1 MDNITRYNLKTI
13 LVPALL
19 VVLLLIVLGYAV
31 APATATFDWNSLNPV
46 EAVGTLAFALGF
58 GVGLPDI
65 LAVSLI
71 VLLLFLLWGILFWLV
86 RRDVR

>member
-46 EAVGTLAFALGF
+46 VAVGTLAFALSF

-86 RRDVR
+86 RRYVR

>member
-46 EAVGTLAFALGF
+46 EAVDTLAFALSF

-86 RRDVR
+86 RRYVR